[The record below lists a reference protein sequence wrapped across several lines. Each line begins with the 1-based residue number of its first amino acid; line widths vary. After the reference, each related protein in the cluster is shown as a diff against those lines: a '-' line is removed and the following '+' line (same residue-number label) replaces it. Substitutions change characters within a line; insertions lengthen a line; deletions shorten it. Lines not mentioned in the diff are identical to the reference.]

1 MDCSLH
7 LAQCAIS
14 AVEQSSIGAADFW
27 LIVFSAIVAVS
38 TVVYAFLT
46 WRLVGETKKVRL
58 AQTEPM
64 VSVTHL
70 SNEKGGP
77 FIDLR
82 IKNVGAGPALD
93 ITFEVEPEFEYLQ
106 GKPLSELHLFR
117 NGLKY
122 LGPGDERRFFLTSLI
137 ENRGARAVSR
147 FEVRVTYR
155 GTIGRHKT
163 EGFVIDLSEWD
174 GIGQLGKPY
183 LSEIADSMKSL
194 AKKLGN

>member
-1 MDCSLH
+1 M
-7 LAQCAIS
+7 
-14 AVEQSSIGAADFW
+14 GAADIW
-27 LIVFSAIVAVS
+27 LIVFSGIVAFS

-58 AQTEPM
+58 AQTEPI
-64 VSVTHL
+64 VSVTHQP
-70 SNEKGGP
+70 NEKGGP

-93 ITFEVEPEFEYLQ
+93 ITFEVESEFEYLQ

-122 LGPGDERRFFLTSLI
+122 LGPGDERRFFLTSLV
-137 ENRGARAVSR
+137 EERRAEAETL
-147 FEVRVTYR
+147 FEVRVSYR
-155 GTIGRHKT
+155 GTIGRQKT

-174 GIGQLGKPY
+174 GIGQLT
-183 LSEIADSMKSL
+183 
-194 AKKLGN
+194 